1 MVPVLTRFQQPRSG
15 VIAITLACVLLID
28 ALIAWM
34 VLQGRRDVLADGRR
48 NAQRLVHLLEEQT
61 RKAFQTADLSLVN
74 LKNTL
79 EQPVRPAENDAAL
92 RVRLRESTADLPHVR
107 AFFAVGADG
116 FIIHD
121 SDYPSTPRTNLA
133 DRDYFTVH
141 QRDADVGIYV
151 GKPLKSRSIDQW
163 FVPVSRRVEK
173 DGAFRGIV
181 VAAVEPRFFE
191 EFYRALRL
199 GPRDSIALF
208 STDDTTL
215 IARFP
220 NVPGLVGERWP
231 QLNLFQQRRHSAPSG
246 TFVSES
252 FQHGRAIISYRGL
265 EPLPLVTTVVLNEW
279 DLLAGWRRSALAWG
293 VTAALA
299 FVLILIFGGI
309 VTRHR
314 REHQAAVEHALKA
327 QKLEALGHM
336 TGGIAH
342 DFNNVLTVVGASLRL
357 MRRSGA
363 EEQYVAAGEQALER
377 GARLTSQLLNFAKR
391 HQLSRSLEDANEL
404 LRSLEPMLKQ
414 AAGPGVRVTCTLDGG
429 ILPCVVDRGQ
439 FDAAIINL
447 VVNAAQAM
455 PQGEIVVSTHPVM
468 IGRQGQS
475 VLKAGRY
482 VAVRVKDHGC
492 GIAPADLKHVFE
504 PFYTTKKDA
513 GTGLGLA
520 QVYALLHRLGGDA
533 RIESRLGV
541 GTTVELLFPCW
552 EQSATS
558 IAEQRD
564 ATGAEQR

>member
-1 MVPVLTRFQQPRSG
+1 
-15 VIAITLACVLLID
+15 
-28 ALIAWM
+28 
-34 VLQGRRDVLADGRR
+34 
-48 NAQRLVHLLEEQT
+48 
-61 RKAFQTADLSLVN
+61 
-74 LKNTL
+74 
-79 EQPVRPAENDAAL
+79 
-92 RVRLRESTADLPHVR
+92 
-107 AFFAVGADG
+107 
-116 FIIHD
+116 
-121 SDYPSTPRTNLA
+121 
-133 DRDYFTVH
+133 
-141 QRDADVGIYV
+141 
-151 GKPLKSRSIDQW
+151 
-163 FVPVSRRVEK
+163 
-173 DGAFRGIV
+173 
-181 VAAVEPRFFE
+181 
-191 EFYRALRL
+191 
-199 GPRDSIALF
+199 
-208 STDDTTL
+208 
-215 IARFP
+215 
-220 NVPGLVGERWP
+220 
-231 QLNLFQQRRHSAPSG
+231 
-246 TFVSES
+246 
-252 FQHGRAIISYRGL
+252 
-265 EPLPLVTTVVLNEW
+265 VVLNEW

-552 EQSATS
+552 EQSATR